1 MSFNLKKEETKKI
14 YTKTKAMSK
23 YKNKLNRNAKPFVP
37 KENNKKIF
45 AEDID
50 EDTKNKQTNLY
61 NKENIQNNIEINRH
75 NNDRDKEKE
84 NIKKYSFEE
93 LKLFGNIQRAKEQDL
108 LTEEVLGHISQ
119 MLKSISEIRMDNL
132 LNKNRHSNSTISVC
146 DTSKSSSG
154 PIANIMSLESWSRQD
169 YTKEIKEAE
178 NNKKIF
184 GDMDK
189 KDAIKKELRDLLNKM
204 TKDNYESI
212 KIKILEII
220 KDNIDNQ
227 DKFLDIIFLK
237 SISEMSYVRLYAELC
252 KDLDKELQ
260 EKIEIISKNK
270 NKVKK
275 QITLFTYKLI
285 EKCKEMVKF
294 EETKKYE
301 EYIKENNENEK
312 KHKMKK
318 IILGNSQLI
327 SELINNKL
335 IPKKSACDCIDY
347 FFKKYNDTKNPIIK
361 PLCIEL
367 IINFIKNLGILMQ
380 NEKEEE
386 EKNKRIQKKIKAGF
400 EKLEKIMEDK
410 NITGYIKY
418 LIFNL
423 IRKKENN
430 YKQTKFEKSI
440 IAKSKK
446 ELEEEIKDKIEIKK
460 LLEKEEIT
468 QDDINELIKNDLY
481 EYKWLKESDG
491 NSEKFSWKITTDLY
505 DVKLKKFDS
514 ILEGFFSGCF
524 DFIDKK
530 GNLQYAKDYIKE
542 IIEYYNDKMENSEKK
557 SLINI
562 IFDLYNNIQDIS
574 LDIPDIFKIYEYVIE
589 LFIENGIIKVTD
601 FENMFKTKLNNDED
615 TKKLNN
621 MFRNVFNN
629 IKNGIYRDEFNKL
642 QIINLNAN

>member
-37 KENNKKIF
+37 KENNKKNF

-119 MLKSISEIRMDNL
+119 MLKSISEIKMDNL
-132 LNKNRHSNSTISVC
+132 LNKNRHSSSTISVC

-347 FFKKYNDTKNPIIK
+347 FFKKYNETKNSIIK

-430 YKQTKFEKSI
+430 YKQSKFEKSI

-514 ILEGFFSGCF
+514 ILEGFFSGCV

-542 IIEYYNDKMENSEKK
+542 IIEYYNDKMEDSEKK
-557 SLINI
+557 SLINK
-562 IFDLYNNIQDIS
+562 IFDLYKYIQDIS
-574 LDIPDIFKIYEYVIE
+574 LDIPDIFKIYENVIE
-589 LFIENGIIKVTD
+589 LFIENGIVKVTD

>member
-37 KENNKKIF
+37 KEINKKIF

-204 TKDNYESI
+204 TKDNYDSI
-212 KIKILEII
+212 MIKILEII

-347 FFKKYNDTKNPIIK
+347 FFKKYNETKNSIIK

-367 IINFIKNLGILMQ
+367 IINFINNLGILMQ

-514 ILEGFFSGCF
+514 ILEGFFSGCV

-542 IIEYYNDKMENSEKK
+542 IIEYYNDKMEDSEKK
-557 SLINI
+557 SLINK
-562 IFDLYNNIQDIS
+562 IFDLYKYIQDIS
-574 LDIPDIFKIYEYVIE
+574 LDIPDIFKIYEYVIA
-589 LFIENGIIKVTD
+589 LFIESGIVKVID
-601 FENMFKTKLNNDED
+601 FKNIFETKLNNDED

>member
-514 ILEGFFSGCF
+514 ILEGFFSGCV

-542 IIEYYNDKMENSEKK
+542 IIEYYNDKMEDSEKK
-557 SLINI
+557 SLINK
-562 IFDLYNNIQDIS
+562 IFDLYKYIQDIS

-589 LFIENGIIKVTD
+589 LFIENGIIKVMD

-615 TKKLNN
+615 TKKL
-621 MFRNVFNN
+621 FRNVFNN

>member
-1 MSFNLKKEETKKI
+1 MSFNFKKEETKKN
-14 YTKTKAMSK
+14 YTRAKGMSK

-37 KENNKKIF
+37 KEINKKIF
-45 AEDID
+45 VEDIN
-50 EDTKNKQTNLY
+50 EDIKNKRTILY
-61 NKENIQNNIEINRH
+61 NKENIQSNIEANRQ
-75 NNDRDKEKE
+75 NNDKEKE
-84 NIKKYSFEE
+84 IIKKYTYKEIKYFE
-93 LKLFGNIQRAKEQDL
+93 NIQRAKEQDL
-108 LTEEVLGHISQ
+108 LTEEALDHINQ
-119 MLKSISEIRMDNL
+119 MVNSLSENKMDNL
-132 LNKNRHSNSTISVC
+132 LNKIRHSDSTISVC
-146 DTSKSSSG
+146 DTSKSSGG
-154 PIANIMSLESWSRQD
+154 PIANIISLELWSRQD

-204 TKDNYESI
+204 TKDNYDSI
-212 KIKILEII
+212 MIKILEII

-252 KDLDKELQ
+252 KDLDKELPQ
-260 EKIEIISKNK
+260 KIDIISKNK
-270 NKVKK
+270 NKAKK
-275 QITLFTYKLI
+275 KMTLFIYKLI
-285 EKCKEMVKF
+285 QKCKEMVKF

-301 EYIKENNENEK
+301 EYIKENNESEK
-312 KHKMKK
+312 KHKIKK

-347 FFKKYNDTKNPIIK
+347 LFKRYNETKNSIIK

-367 IINFIKNLGILMQ
+367 IINFINNLGILMQ

-386 EKNKRIQKKIKAGF
+386 EKNKRIQKKIKEGF
-400 EKLEKIMEDK
+400 EKLEKIREDE
-410 NITGYIKY
+410 NITSYIKY

-423 IRKKENN
+423 KDKKENN
-430 YKQTKFEKSI
+430 YKQSKFEKAI

-446 ELEEEIKDKIEIKK
+446 ELEGETKDKIEIKK
-460 LLEKEEIT
+460 LLEKEEVT

-491 NSEKFSWKITTDLY
+491 SSEKFSWKITTDLY
-505 DVKLKKFDS
+505 DVRLKKFDS
-514 ILEGFFSGCF
+514 ILEGFFAGCS

-542 IIEYYNDKMENSEKK
+542 IIEYYNDKMEDSEKK
-557 SLINI
+557 SLINK
-562 IFDLYNNIQDIS
+562 IFDLYKYIKDIH
-574 LDIPDIFKIYEYVIE
+574 LDIPDIFKIYEYVIA
-589 LFIENGIIKVTD
+589 LFIESGIVKVID
-601 FENMFKTKLNNDED
+601 FKNIFETKLNNDED
-615 TKKLNN
+615 TKKLNK

-629 IKNGIYRDEFNKL
+629 IKNDIYRDEFNKL